1 MPKITFKLLQAPLI
15 LLDGKVV
22 QLPFKK
28 AEALLYCLAIK
39 KSMTREQ
46 AAALLWDADDAQ
58 VSKKNLRHT
67 LYTIK
72 KAFDLEIIVSPK
84 KPMLALNPELT
95 YDIDYDRFLAND
107 GLELYENELLQGF
120 DLKNAEAFEEWL
132 SLERISL
139 KDSYLRRLYD
149 RMLQTPQSNI
159 SAMEAL
165 FFRYTKEDPLEER
178 IYLLMMEC
186 YQKNNLFHKGI
197 KVYQNISK
205 LLNNELRIA
214 PCAELTALHRELLSS
229 WTESSTAEPE
239 PEATPIIGR
248 TKELQYLMK
257 TYHSFLLGTPTAL
270 CLLGDNGVGK
280 TYLMNHFLDHLDG
293 DACIVLR
300 TICFQA
306 EREFTLQPW
315 NSIMLQLDSYIHK
328 NNIHVPASY
337 MSHISNLFP
346 LFGDNALSSQVP
358 EDVMTSYNYRTTRNS
373 ILKLFSLI
381 GEETPI
387 VLFFDNLQFM
397 DTLSLELLSLIIRER
412 NPNLFCI
419 GTCLDVQPPL
429 VQKQLNALVRE
440 KFLTQLV
447 LEPFSEQSVADIIA
461 DRLGAGAL
469 NEQIIHH
476 IYQDSEGNGFFLD
489 MLLSYLSS
497 DNTNKLSLPA
507 NPQEILLERVE
518 ELSTDSRQM
527 LDTISICPSYI
538 TLEIVEFI
546 FNRDTLEIIE
556 LIDDLKQHGLVKE
569 KVAEGQIRFQFRH
582 NKMQDFVHSLLSP
595 AKRRL
600 LHARV
605 ATYYEQAT
613 VLHNNSWYQSLIYH
627 YAQAGNDA
635 KVLQYK
641 ILSLADYSRFNYE
654 LYPILQPQKDS
665 DLEAPKQLTTY
676 FDQLTAELIR
686 LYNYQ
691 PTAIDFSE
699 LESRLY
705 LVVGKYYISQ
715 GEYKKGIEA
724 IHRGLAQSRY
734 LEEHPEIH
742 ISYLRQL
749 TFYGIQTWN
758 TELMRENIEKSMGI
772 ASAHRLNTEYA
783 TECRLYG
790 LYLSMCGRYEEAR
803 EKLQQAIS
811 LFQTS
816 PLEGQSYALNVAA
829 CYNYLG
835 EAERKQ
841 SHFAASLDFYDRAIE
856 ICSDRRY
863 PQNPTFFANK
873 ARTLWALGQKEEA
886 ASVFLRANELYD
898 ASTILVG
905 RAITK
910 SYCARIWAARG
921 DAKNA
926 LKLIDE
932 AKNSAQMIQSPIS
945 LGIVA
950 HTQAVLL
957 KLYPEIF
964 SSALEHSAAD
974 YDAAAEELL
983 RDLPGAYERKE
994 PLSPLPVTI

>member
-1 MPKITFKLLQAPLI
+1 MPKITFKLLQTPLI
-15 LLDGKVV
+15 LLDDKVV

-39 KSMTREQ
+39 KNMTREQ

-72 KAFDLEIIVSPK
+72 KAFDLEVIVSPK
-84 KPMLALNPELT
+84 KPLLALNPEFT
-95 YDIDYDRFLAND
+95 YDIDYDRFLASD

-132 SLERISL
+132 ALERTSL

-149 RMLQTPQSNI
+149 RMLQTPQSNV
-159 SAMEAL
+159 SAIESL

-214 PCAELTALHRELLSS
+214 PCAELTTLHRELLSS
-229 WTESSTAEPE
+229 WTESSTADPE

-248 TKELQYLMK
+248 TQEMQYLMK
-257 TYHSFLLGTPTAL
+257 AYHSFLLGNPTAI

-280 TYLMNHFLDHLDG
+280 TYLMNHFLDNVDG

-315 NSIMLQLDSYIHK
+315 NSIMLQLDSYIRK

-429 VQKQLNALVRE
+429 VQKQLNALIRE

-447 LEPFSEQSVADIIA
+447 LEPFTEQAVGQIIA

-497 DNTNKLSLPA
+497 DGTNKLSLPA

-527 LDTISICPSYI
+527 LDTISICPGYI

-556 LIDDLKQHGLVKE
+556 LIDDLKQHGLVRE

-605 ATYYEQAT
+605 ATYYEQAAI
-613 VLHNNSWYQSLIYH
+613 LHNNSWYQSLLYH

-691 PTAIDFSE
+691 PSAMDFSE

-724 IHRGLAQSRY
+724 IHRGLAQNRY

-772 ASAHRLNTEYA
+772 ASAHRLNTECA

-803 EKLQQAIS
+803 EKLHQAIT

-816 PLEGQSYALNVAA
+816 PLEGQNYALNVAA

-841 SHFAASLDFYDRAIE
+841 GHFAASLDFYDRAIE

-863 PQNPTFFANK
+863 PQNPTFFSNK
-873 ARTLWALGQKEEA
+873 ARSLWALGQKEEA
-886 ASVFLRANELYD
+886 ASVFLRASDLYD

-905 RAITK
+905 RAIAK
-910 SYCARIWAARG
+910 SYCARVYAVRG
-921 DAKNA
+921 DAKSA
-926 LKLIDE
+926 LKLLEE
-932 AKNSAQMIQSPIS
+932 AKNSALMIRSPFS

-964 SSALEHSAAD
+964 TAALQHSAAD
-974 YDAAAEELL
+974 YEAAAKELL
-983 RDLPGAYERKE
+983 GPLPGAYELE
-994 PLSPLPVTI
+994 EQLDPVPVVL